1 MKTKRSLYMKRTLLI
16 ILTLAVVGLAGR
28 ETSTRGQV
36 PNNTTATKMVYHNGT
51 VVTGTPNVYLIW
63 YGCWSGACGNPDGFI
78 DQLILT
84 DFVSTLGST
93 PYFEINSTYPDGDGV
108 APNGRLHYALSEADP
123 AYSFGLELT
132 DSDIREIVRDRI
144 SAGILPLD
152 PTGIYIVLASP
163 DVSSTSTG
171 FCTAIGTP
179 PHHGSD
185 EFFFVRYKYGFIG
198 DPSRCPDVE
207 SPQFV
212 SFDGTLRPTPNGN
225 LTADAMATKL
235 SHVLSTI
242 VTNPYGDGWY
252 DRFGLE
258 NADKCQGT
266 YGETYLTENGARAN
280 IRLGQRDFL
289 VQQNWVNDHRGN
301 RCALSR

>member
-1 MKTKRSLYMKRTLLI
+1 MKRTLLTVFALI
-16 ILTLAVVGLAGR
+16 VVGLGGL
-28 ETSTRGQV
+28 ETSTRAQDPDHATG
-36 PNNTTATKMVYHNGT
+36 TKMIYHDGE
-51 VVTGTPNVYLIW
+51 VVTVTPNVYMIW
-63 YGCWSGACGNPDGFI
+63 YGCWTGECGNPDGFI

-84 DFVSTLGST
+84 DLVSNLSSS
-93 PYFEINSTYPDGDGV
+93 PYFEINSTYQNGSGV
-108 APNGRLHYALSEADP
+108 APNGRLHYGLSEADP
-123 AYSFGLELT
+123 SYSFGVELT
-132 DSDIREIVRDRI
+132 DADIQGIVRDRI

-152 PTGIYIVLASP
+152 PSGIYIVLASP
-163 DVSSTSTG
+163 DVSSTATG
-171 FCTAIGTP
+171 FCTAVGTP

-185 EFFFVRYKYGFIG
+185 EFFFVRYKYGFVG
-198 DPSRCPDVE
+198 DPSRCPDLE

-212 SFDGTLRPTPNGN
+212 SSDGTVRPTPNDN

-235 SHVLSTI
+235 AHVLSTI

-266 YGETYLTENGARAN
+266 FGETYITENGARAN
-280 IRLGQRDFL
+280 IRLWQRDYL
-289 VQQNWVNDHRGN
+289 LQQNWLNDQRGN